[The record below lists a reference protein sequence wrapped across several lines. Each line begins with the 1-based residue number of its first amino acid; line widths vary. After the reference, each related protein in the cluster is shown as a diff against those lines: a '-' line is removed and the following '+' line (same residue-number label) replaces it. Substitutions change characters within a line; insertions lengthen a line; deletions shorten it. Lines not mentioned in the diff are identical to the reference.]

1 MSSQIDK
8 DLEVKLESMKSRLK
22 EVEAILSSPGAASG
36 PGYPNFVKEHG
47 RLRHV
52 VDKYDRLKAVTKE
65 RLDAEVVME
74 TESDQEM
81 IDLAREEV
89 ETLTA
94 EEGRLSEALLDAVLS
109 GEEDE
114 DRNVIMEIR
123 AGTGGDEA
131 CLFAAD
137 LFRMYTKY
145 AESQGWKSEVMSGNQ
160 TDLGGFK
167 EVILGISGNGAFGRL
182 RFESGTHRVQRVP
195 DTEASGRIHTS
206 AATVAVLPEA
216 EDIDLEIR
224 QEDLRIDTYRSSGP
238 GGQHANKT
246 SSAVR
251 ITHEPTGTVVS
262 CEDEKSQHKNKA
274 KAMRILRSRL
284 YDDMKRKQN
293 EERGQ
298 ARRNQIGT
306 GDRSEKI
313 RTYNYPQNRVSD
325 HRINLTLYELDGIM
339 EGNLDKIIEALRD
352 RHRQAR
358 VAALAES

>member
-1 MSSQIDK
+1 
-8 DLEVKLESMKSRLK
+8 VESL
-22 EVEAILSSPGAASG
+22 LSDPATVSDPRY
-36 PGYPNFVKEHG
+36 PGYVREHG
-47 RLRHV
+47 RLKRV
-52 VDKYDRLKAVTKE
+52 VDTYDRLKAVLKE
-65 RLDAEVVME
+65 GLDAEVVME
-74 TESDQEM
+74 TESDEEM
-81 IDLAREEV
+81 VELAREEV
-89 ETLTA
+89 ETLQA
-94 EEGRLSEALLDAVLS
+94 EAARLHDALLDGVLS
-109 GEEDE
+109 GEENE
-114 DRNVIMEIR
+114 SRNVIMEIR

-145 AESQGWKSEVMSGNQ
+145 AESKGWKTEVMSGHQ
-160 TDLGGFK
+160 TDLGGYK
-167 EVILGISGNGAFGRL
+167 EIITGISGEGAFGRL

-216 EDIDLEIR
+216 EAIDLEIKP
-224 QEDLRIDTYRSSGP
+224 EDIRVDTYRSSGP

-284 YDDMKRKQN
+284 YNDLQSKQD

-298 ARRNQIGT
+298 TRRNQIGS

-313 RTYNYPQNRVSD
+313 RTYNFPQNRVSD
-325 HRINLTLYELDGIM
+325 HRINLTLYDLDGIM
-339 EGNLDKIIEALRD
+339 EGNLDKIVDALRD

-358 VAALAES
+358 VAALANE